1 MSFEHEKRVKDESQ
15 ITVWATGR
23 MILSFTEI
31 GNIGAEAY
39 RVRGSKMSSV
49 LDMVRLTYPQLSYW
63 KFLGS
68 QHCSSGLLNETSA
81 A

>member
-39 RVRGSKMSSV
+39 RVRGSK
-49 LDMVRLTYPQLSYW
+49 
-63 KFLGS
+63 
-68 QHCSSGLLNETSA
+68 
-81 A
+81 